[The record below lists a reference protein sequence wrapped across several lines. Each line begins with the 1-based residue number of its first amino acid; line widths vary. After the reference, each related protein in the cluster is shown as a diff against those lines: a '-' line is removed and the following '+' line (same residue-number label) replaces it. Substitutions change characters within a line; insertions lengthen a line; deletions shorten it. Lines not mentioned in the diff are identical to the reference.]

1 MALKDS
7 VFTSSPPA
15 RHSTEMSGIMKDTD
29 KEWMRHSADVSD
41 PFPYAAF
48 NLERDGLHTCSFMEF
63 RVGDFVRPVDSQHL
77 PEALVLK
84 NFQHLAYAFG
94 DLP

>member
-1 MALKDS
+1 MHGHS
-7 VFTSSPPA
+7 WNGCQ
-15 RHSTEMSGIMKDTD
+15 RHSV
-29 KEWMRHSADVSD
+29 DVSD
-41 PFPYAAF
+41 PFPSAAF
-48 NLERDGLHTCSFMEF
+48 NLERDGLHTCSFMEI
-63 RVGDFVRPVDSQHL
+63 RVGDFARPVDSQYL